1 MRFYIKLLLLITIP
15 VSILYAEGETPLTT
29 TTTSNTSTA
38 SDAPTTT
45 SSKFAHPIQIEPVAI
60 YTKVRVNAIYWD
72 KKFQSVYEQN
82 KNINIEGE
90 YAFTKSLSV
99 TSSIGRN
106 ENVFT
111 DSETEKTWD
120 RWNAGLKYGKI
131 WDTGS
136 SQWLFGA
143 GLRLYDRKRNS
154 ELRERENPELYLV
167 RPNIGVGFKKG
178 AFEIMTEF
186 RFQTETNS
194 RFKES
199 NLQEFR
205 RYYQIGIAPSFAVS
219 QSLRVFTEL
228 EYREPFAKD
237 IDTKTRFFNFY
248 PGVSYATEK
257 AGTFS
262 LSFLLP
268 VLAKNENAI
277 DRGIRFSYIYFFNTS
292 GE

>member
-1 MRFYIKLLLLITIP
+1 MRFYIILLLLIAIP
-15 VSILYAEGETPLTT
+15 VSILQAEGETTITGTATATT
-29 TTTSNTSTA
+29 TTTA
-38 SDAPTTT
+38 APST

-72 KKFQSVYEQN
+72 KKYLGVYEEN

-90 YAFTKSLSV
+90 YAFTKTLSV
-99 TSSIGRN
+99 TSSLGRN
-106 ENVFT
+106 QYSFT

-120 RWNAGLKYGKI
+120 RWNAGLKYGKV
-131 WDTGS
+131 WDNGT

-154 ELRERENPELYLV
+154 ELKERENPELYLV
-167 RPNIGVGFKKG
+167 RPNIGMGYKNG
-178 AFEIMTEF
+178 AFEIMTEL

-194 RFKES
+194 KLKES
-199 NLQEFR
+199 NIQEFR
-205 RYYQIGIAPSFAVS
+205 RYYQLGIAPSFAVTP
-219 QSLRVFTEL
+219 SLRVFTEL

-237 IDTKTRFFNFY
+237 IDTRTRFFNFY

-262 LSFLLP
+262 LSLLFP

-277 DRGIRFSYIYFFNTS
+277 DRGIRFSYIYFFDTT